1 MKIRQQL
8 ISALVLSTFSVP
20 VLAERLVSAEP
31 YENDYI
37 TVTGFLGSRLDI
49 DFDDGTGENDPG
61 DGLHFS
67 QAIALNWNYKENS
80 EGELLFSNSLRT
92 DGDQDIYVQYLHVG
106 GRILFTDT
114 TPFSTSIA
122 LGLGGTYI
130 NPTGDTYESNLAFS
144 ASMAAGIR
152 YQFTEQL
159 AFRSDLRVYA
169 TLLREGHSES
179 FCSGDD
185 CEDGYL
191 IEGEILTGLEYKF

>member
-8 ISALVLSTFSVP
+8 ISAVVLSTFSIP

-31 YENDYI
+31 YTNDYV
-37 TVTGFLGSRLDI
+37 TVTGFLGSRLNLH
-49 DFDDGTGENDPG
+49 DDNGAGEHVLDNNLD
-61 DGLHFS
+61 FS

-92 DGDQDIYVQYLHVG
+92 DDDQDIYIQYLHVG
-106 GRILFTDT
+106 GRILFTNT
-114 TPFSTSIA
+114 SPFSTSIA

-130 NPTGDTYESNLAFS
+130 NPEGNTYESSFAFS

-152 YQFTEQL
+152 YQFTDQL

-179 FCSGDD
+179 FCSGTG
-185 CEDGYL
+185 CSDGYL

>member
-8 ISALVLSTFSVP
+8 ISALVLSTLSVP
-20 VLAERLVSAEP
+20 VLAERLISAEP
-31 YENDYI
+31 YQNDYI

-49 DFDDGTGENDPG
+49 DVDQGTGENDPG
-61 DGLHFS
+61 DGFHFS

-92 DGDQDIYVQYLHVG
+92 DGDQNIYVQYLHVG
-106 GRILFTDT
+106 GRILFTNT

-122 LGLGGTYI
+122 LGVGGTYI
-130 NPTGDTYESNLAFS
+130 NPQGDTYESNFAFS

-152 YQFTEQL
+152 YQFTDQF
-159 AFRSDLRVYA
+159 AFRSDLRVYG

-185 CEDGYL
+185 CSDGYL
-191 IEGEILTGLEYKF
+191 IEAELLTGLEYKF

>member
-8 ISALVLSTFSVP
+8 ISALVLSTFSIP
-20 VLAERLVSAEP
+20 VLAERLVNAEP
-31 YENDYI
+31 YNNDYI
-37 TVTGFLGSRLDI
+37 TVTGFLGSRLNLSD
-49 DFDDGTGENDPG
+49 DDGAGKNVLG
-61 DGLHFS
+61 DNLSFS

-80 EGELLFSNSLRT
+80 EGELLFSNSLHT
-92 DGDQDIYVQYLHVG
+92 DGDKDIYIQYLHVG
-106 GRILFTDT
+106 GRILFTNT
-114 TPFSTSIA
+114 SPFSTSIA

-130 NPTGDTYESNLAFS
+130 NPKGDLYESNLAFS

-152 YQFTEQL
+152 YQFTDQL

-179 FCSGDD
+179 FCSGTG
-185 CEDGYL
+185 CSDGYL